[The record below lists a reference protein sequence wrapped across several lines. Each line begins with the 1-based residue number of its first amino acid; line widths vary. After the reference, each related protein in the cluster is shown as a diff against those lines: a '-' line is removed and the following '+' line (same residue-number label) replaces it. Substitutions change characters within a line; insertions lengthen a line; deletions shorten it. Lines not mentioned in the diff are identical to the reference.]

1 MLKFHKVNYL
11 EMLFKI
17 KKKSLSIFQKK
28 FFQKIEK
35 GNVKTDKLIWK
46 ETSVAFGTI
55 SVLERYKLSPGCI

>member
-1 MLKFHKVNYL
+1 MLKFHKANYL
-11 EMLFKI
+11 ELLFKI

-35 GNVKTDKLIWK
+35 SNMKTDKLIWK

>member
-1 MLKFHKVNYL
+1 MLKFHKANYL

-35 GNVKTDKLIWK
+35 GNMKTDKLIWK

-55 SVLERYKLSPGCI
+55 SVLEQYKLSPGCI

>member
-1 MLKFHKVNYL
+1 MLKFHKANYL

-28 FFQKIEK
+28 IFQKIEK
-35 GNVKTDKLIWK
+35 GNMKTDKLIWK